1 MKNYTII
8 EFISD
13 SSDKSDKSDKKEKSV
28 DCVPSNWIYYDTE
41 EKALKTPF
49 LPPYTTKKCQ
59 QFHEIVKAKKDP
71 DSKWFTCTITIKRQA
86 SKNVFIILLF

>member
-1 MKNYTII
+1 VIRVIKVIKVKKKKNLLIVFQVIGYIMI
-8 EFISD
+8 QRER
-13 SSDKSDKSDKKEKSV
+13 
-28 DCVPSNWIYYDTE
+28 E

-49 LPPYTTKKCQ
+49 LPPPYTTKKCQ

-71 DSKWFTCTITIKRQA
+71 DSKWFTCTITIKGQT